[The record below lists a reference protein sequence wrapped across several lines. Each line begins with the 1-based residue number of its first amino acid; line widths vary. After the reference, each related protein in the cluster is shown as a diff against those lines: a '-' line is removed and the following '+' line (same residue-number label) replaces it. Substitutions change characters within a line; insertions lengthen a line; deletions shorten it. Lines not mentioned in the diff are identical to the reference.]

1 MFAQLTLWL
10 FPLFGLMASGALLL
24 LGVVLWK
31 GDLCPG
37 QRARITTQLFSV
49 WVMTALSVMLGLS
62 AGAPLWLIAP
72 GGMAVIAGFTL
83 SILQSRLDAKRSIPS
98 RWIGVPALPL
108 VVYGALLV
116 AEQSGAALSQLIVL
130 GCAFAHLMLLRARH
144 RLQAFNLLLPLGGLM
159 GALAG
164 LLWLGAMTL
173 MQQDVALLD
182 TLIPWVL
189 GYSLL
194 MVLALGIWF
203 LPLLSRRDT
212 APVVL
217 SSALFTL
224 LVSQCAGARL
234 FGLL

>member
-1 MFAQLTLWL
+1 MFAQLIPWL
-10 FPLFGLMASGALLL
+10 YPLLGLMACGALFL

-37 QRARITTQLFSV
+37 QRARISTQIFSV
-49 WVMTALSVMLGLS
+49 WVMTALSVLLALS

-72 GGMAVIAGFTL
+72 AGGAVIAGFAL
-83 SILQSRLDAKRSIPS
+83 AIFQSRLEAKRSIPS
-98 RWIGVPALPL
+98 GWFAVPALPL
-108 VVYGALLV
+108 ALYGLLLV
-116 AEQSGAALSQLIVL
+116 AREGGAALSQLIVL

-144 RLQAFNLLLPLGGLM
+144 RLQAFNLLLPLGGLV

-164 LLWLGAMTL
+164 LVWLGVVTL
-173 MQQDVALLD
+173 MQQDAALLD

-194 MVLALGIWF
+194 MIMGLGTWF
-203 LPLLSRRDT
+203 FPLLSRRDN

-217 SSALFTL
+217 STTLFIL
-224 LVSQCAGARL
+224 LLSQCAGARL
-234 FGLL
+234 FALI